1 VSNQKKILK
10 DRAEAKRKE
19 LEARLA
25 HLKADTR
32 EGAAN
37 EVARIRTAL
46 DDLAEAAKRGWDNLT
61 DAIAAK
67 INRIIDVRD
76 EEKN

>member
-1 VSNQKKILK
+1 
-10 DRAEAKRKE
+10 
-19 LEARLA
+19 
-25 HLKADTR
+25 
-32 EGAAN
+32 
-37 EVARIRTAL
+37 VARIRTAL